1 MRGEAGPPAK
11 NEVMARHGDVG
22 AGISRKRF
30 LAWAGGLGLA
40 ALLPGC
46 GDNAPGDGAATATD
60 AAPTTAAA
68 TTSTA
73 TVDCVLTPETTEG
86 PYYLD
91 LDRVRS
97 DITEGRPGTPLD
109 LAITVVDADVC
120 EPIKDA
126 AVDVWHCDAGGTY
139 SGVAGESGIF
149 LRGTQVTDSNGRAA
163 FQTIFPGWYSG
174 RAVHIH
180 VKVHVATEESYTGQ
194 LFFDESLIET
204 VYATDPYSAR
214 PGPDVSNAQ
223 DGIFGQSRG
232 ATIVTVTS
240 RDPLR
245 GAVAL
250 GVQRA

>member
-1 MRGEAGPPAK
+1 
-11 NEVMARHGDVG
+11 MARHDYLG
-22 AGISRKRF
+22 ARVSRRRF

-40 ALLPGC
+40 AFLPGC
-46 GDNAPGDGAATATD
+46 GDNGPADGAATATEAD
-60 AAPTTAAA
+60 PTTAAA

-73 TVDCVLTPETTEG
+73 AVADCVLTPETTEG

-91 LDRVRS
+91 LNRVRS
-97 DITEGRPGTPLD
+97 DITEGRPGTPLE
-109 LAITVVDADVC
+109 LAIAVVDADAC

-149 LRGTQVTDSNGRAA
+149 LRGTQVTGPNGRAA

-180 VKVHVATEESYTGQ
+180 VKVHVATEEAYTGQ
-194 LFFDESLIET
+194 LFFEESLIET
-204 VYATDPYSAR
+204 VYATEPYNAR
-214 PGPDVSNAQ
+214 PGPDVSNAA

-232 ATIVTVTS
+232 ATILAATS
-240 RDPLR
+240 GDPLR